1 MIWKIGSD
9 ALPVN
14 QIGNMKT
21 AIFTP
26 TRHPGIGVSF
36 WSVARQDPPVDHW
49 FVADQLAPERE
60 RFYEI
65 FRDHFTNSGKKTQ
78 IHTLQAEILPGRNG
92 NLEHVSNWALNKARE
107 LEVELLV
114 FLQDFIWL
122 PPDAV
127 TKFVKAAKYHPFD
140 LLTGNVVASP
150 GFECKRSEYANLYSI
165 FAASEVTK
173 KPPEPY
179 TPDTRDQ
186 MGYGVN
192 IGGPD
197 PGRHLSN
204 HAWEINWGAL
214 PHALINAGVD
224 FDEDYDY
231 GTAWG
236 NTDFSFQ
243 IHKAFNEPVYRHK
256 GRVWWD
262 YYNQAISM
270 PHREYFPKA
279 HEGERDLDNG
289 HRFRAKWGNV

>member
-1 MIWKIGSD
+1 
-9 ALPVN
+9 
-14 QIGNMKT
+14 MKT
-21 AIFTP
+21 AVFTP

-60 RFYEI
+60 KFYEI

-92 NLEHVSNWALNKARE
+92 NLEHVSNWALNKSRE
-107 LEVELLV
+107 LEVDLLV
-114 FLQDFIWL
+114 FLQDFIWI
-122 PPDAV
+122 PPEAIAR
-127 TKFVKAAKYHPFD
+127 FALAAKFHPFD
-140 LLTGNVVASP
+140 LLTGNVVSSP
-150 GFECKRSEYANLYSI
+150 GFELKRPEFHNLYSV
-165 FAASEVTK
+165 FGERNVTK

-186 MGYGVN
+186 MGLWQQDPNLTRGIPDLGV
-192 IGGPD
+192 GKY
-197 PGRHLSN
+197 LSQ

-214 PHALINAGVD
+214 PHALINAGID

-231 GTAWG
+231 GTQWG
-236 NTDFSFQ
+236 NTDFAHQ
-243 IHKAFNEPVYRHK
+243 ARMAFSDSRQVG

-262 YYNQAISM
+262 YYNQAIAM

-279 HEGERDLDNG
+279 HEGERNIDNEP
-289 HRFRAKWGNV
+289 RFRAKWGNV